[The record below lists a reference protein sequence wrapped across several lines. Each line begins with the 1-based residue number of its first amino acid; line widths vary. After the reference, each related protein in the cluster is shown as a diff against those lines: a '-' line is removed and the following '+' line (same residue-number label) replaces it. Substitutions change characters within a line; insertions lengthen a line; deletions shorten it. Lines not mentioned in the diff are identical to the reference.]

1 MTMITFNN
9 QEERMNFQII
19 MCLQMLKS
27 EVETGHIMCS
37 PSKGSTVRTLARY
50 FPGLKRT
57 KKGAYKQLVDA
68 GIYKQLEE
76 NNANNN

>member
-9 QEERMNFQII
+9 QEERINFQIA
-19 MCLQMLKS
+19 MCLQMLIS
-27 EVETGHIMCS
+27 DVETGHIMCS

-50 FPGLKRT
+50 FTGLKRT

-68 GIYKQLEE
+68 GIYKLLESQ
-76 NNANNN
+76 NANS

>member
-1 MTMITFNN
+1 
-9 QEERMNFQII
+9 
-19 MCLQMLKS
+19 
-27 EVETGHIMCS
+27 MCS

-68 GIYKQLEE
+68 GIYKQLEK
-76 NNANNN
+76 NNVNNT

>member
-19 MCLQMLKS
+19 VCLQMLKS

-76 NNANNN
+76 NNVNNN

>member
-9 QEERMNFQII
+9 QEERINFQII

-27 EVETGHIMCS
+27 EVETGIIMCS

-76 NNANNN
+76 NNVNNT

>member
-9 QEERMNFQII
+9 QEERINFQIA

-50 FPGLKRT
+50 FIGLKKT

-68 GIYKQLEE
+68 GIYKLLESQ
-76 NNANNN
+76 NANS

>member
-1 MTMITFNN
+1 MTIITFNN

-76 NNANNN
+76 NNVNNT

>member
-1 MTMITFNN
+1 MITFNN

-27 EVETGHIMCS
+27 EVETGMIMCS
-37 PSKGSTVRTLARY
+37 RNKGSTVRTLAKY

-76 NNANNN
+76 NNVNNN

>member
-1 MTMITFNN
+1 MTMITFDN

-27 EVETGHIMCS
+27 EVKTGHIMCS

-76 NNANNN
+76 NNVNNT

>member
-9 QEERMNFQII
+9 QEERINFQIA

-50 FPGLKRT
+50 FTNKSSGTLKLLVTSTCRSLLGLAR
-57 KKGAYKQLVDA
+57 
-68 GIYKQLEE
+68 I
-76 NNANNN
+76 

>member
-9 QEERMNFQII
+9 QEERINFQIA

-27 EVETGHIMCS
+27 EVETGFSMCN
-37 PSKGSTVRTLARY
+37 PRKGSTVRTLARY
-50 FPGLKRT
+50 FTGLKRT

-68 GIYKQLEE
+68 GIYKLLE
-76 NNANNN
+76 NQNANNN

>member
-27 EVETGHIMCS
+27 EVETGMSMCN
-37 PSKGSTVRTLARY
+37 PRKGSTVRTLARY

-68 GIYKQLEE
+68 GIYKKLEE
-76 NNANNN
+76 NNVNNN

>member
-27 EVETGHIMCS
+27 EVETGIIMCS
-37 PSKGSTVRTLARY
+37 PNKGSTVRTLARY

-76 NNANNN
+76 NNVNNT

>member
-27 EVETGHIMCS
+27 EVETGIIMCS
-37 PSKGSTVRTLARY
+37 PGKGSTVRTLARY

-76 NNANNN
+76 NNVNNT